1 MKKRLLY
8 GFASV
13 LLVLSV
19 LVVVWQGS
27 FRLQQFGPANP
38 QQTFIFWAISSLI
51 LILMLVLGWVLV
63 REGVKLYVARQ
74 SHRLGSH
81 IRTKLV
87 LGAMG
92 LSFVPV
98 FFLVFWSYEVLNLN
112 LKVWFTNPVA
122 NEIQLFVNLNKLL
135 DREMENRLN
144 SQAELLAGTPE
155 VRRVLADG
163 TQAPGFLDGFRQA
176 RKLEAAAILPSS
188 PGSRPLDASGPYP
201 PPVEVGRILTVLLP
215 VKDGGRTLGYVSLS
229 SRKPVDAATQTE
241 EVKKY
246 NHQWAQ
252 IVGDRRNF
260 RTYYTMLMAL
270 ITLFVLFFAQW
281 IARILA
287 NRISVP
293 ITALL
298 DGASEV
304 RRGNLKHRVNV
315 RAEDELATLV
325 RGFNQMT
332 EELETSAEELDR
344 RRRFT
349 EAILESI
356 PTGVISIGADGGI
369 QRVNRALSKIF
380 PAQQADRATRLE
392 DLFSREDIIEIK
404 YLMKRA
410 RRTGVASRQLEWPGS
425 HAGAARALHEVFDL
439 DDVLAREQ
447 VFQACRSVRLLR
459 RENLRKRPVDALD
472 PAVGADR
479 NHARRDAL
487 QNGLGEPA
495 AAVQF
500 LRAGFQLFRHLVE
513 AAHQGRQFV
522 FCAHVHAMFQVAAP
536 HLACAIEQRGD
547 GHADPVGQDAG
558 NPLREEQHEQRDES
572 HQHGVV
578 SPEVSP
584 VAHNLGPLVVV
595 LLDFFGLRGCVD
607 RLARRQRYVA
617 ERAAAVLN
625 GQEHGQDAA
634 YFHRRRVGTGGIE
647 RPAAGRRRQDGRRF
661 QFPGL
666 AETVEKT
673 RRLRA
678 VRQYTAN
685 LGCSGQQ
692 LGLRIQPV
700 LHLPIQQLV
709 QVHEKLYL
717 VGHRVSEPYLQI
729 EIEDFVTPEDQK
741 KHRHKTEAHGPQ
753 HQFGADVRT
762 QAVALPRDIEFDAFA
777 DQDPTEHQHQNQNQ
791 AGDGPEDKRLLGIR
805 RAELLQAERALPYDH
820 QHRKD

>member
-176 RKLEAAAILPSS
+176 PKLEAAAILPSS

-201 PPVEVGRILTVLLP
+201 PPVEEGRILTVLLP
-215 VKDGGRTLGYVSLS
+215 VKDGGRTLGYISLS

-332 EELETSAEELDR
+332 EELDR

-392 DLFSREDIIEIK
+392 DLFSREDIVEIK

-410 RRTGVASRQLEWPGS
+410 RRTGVASRQLEL
-425 HAGAARALHEVFDL
+425 RTQNRKLH
-439 DDVLAREQ
+439 LA
-447 VFQACRSVRLLR
+447 VT
-459 RENLRKRPVDALD
+459 
-472 PAVGADR
+472 
-479 NHARRDAL
+479 
-487 QNGLGEPA
+487 
-495 AAVQF
+495 
-500 LRAGFQLFRHLVE
+500 
-513 AAHQGRQFV
+513 
-522 FCAHVHAMFQVAAP
+522 VAA
-536 HLACAIEQRGD
+536 LEDKLTSGF
-547 GHADPVGQDAG
+547 
-558 NPLREEQHEQRDES
+558 
-572 HQHGVV
+572 
-578 SPEVSP
+578 
-584 VAHNLGPLVVV
+584 VVV
-595 LLDFFGLRGCVD
+595 LEDTSELLRAQKSAAWHEVARRVAHEIKNPLTPIALSAERITRQLD
-607 RLARRQRYVA
+607 RLSLPPGATRIVHECAATISKSVESVKTLVDEFSQFARFPSAQPVRSDLNEVVA
-617 ERAAAVLN
+617 EALAVFQGRLEGIAIRTSFAPGLPPVNLDREQFQRVVVNLVDNAAEAM
-625 GQEHGQDAA
+625 QDALVKNLYIA
-634 YFHRRRVGTGGIE
+634 T
-647 RPAAGRRRQDGRRF
+647 Q
-661 QFPGL
+661 PGS
-666 AETVEKT
+666 AETVE
-673 RRLRA
+673 LVIA
-678 VRQYTAN
+678 DS
-685 LGCSGQQ
+685 GCGVSPDDKEKLFLPYFSTKNRGTG
-692 LGLRIQPV
+692 LGLAIVSHIVTEHNGHIRVEDNQPV
-700 LHLPIQQLV
+700 GARFTVELHALLD
-709 QVHEKLYL
+709 
-717 VGHRVSEPYLQI
+717 SEAAETAARP
-729 EIEDFVTPEDQK
+729 
-741 KHRHKTEAHGPQ
+741 
-753 HQFGADVRT
+753 
-762 QAVALPRDIEFDAFA
+762 VAAPVAA
-777 DQDPTEHQHQNQNQ
+777 
-791 AGDGPEDKRLLGIR
+791 KV
-805 RAELLQAERALPYDH
+805 
-820 QHRKD
+820 